1 MSKMMLRWA
10 VIVVAMAAGA
20 VGAARAADNAFY
32 RDRTLTLV
40 VGYGVGGGYDVY
52 ARLLARHLARH
63 IPGAPHVIVQNMPGA
78 GSLTALRHQEAI
90 GAKDGT
96 VVTLFDFVQI
106 INARLNPQRTKLDFA
121 RYRFIGSISE
131 DLSVCYVWHTRGI
144 DTLDDLRKAPVVHMG
159 LTAAG
164 SMQDIRFKVLSRM
177 LGVKVKP
184 VLGYAGTAQQY
195 IAIERGELD
204 AGCGGWSSLPPHW
217 RAEGQIRPLVRLVP
231 TVADNM
237 PKYVPYAG
245 DLVDNVRDRRV
256 LRLLGNP
263 AQLGKPFVTS
273 AAVPDE
279 RVAILRAAFEA
290 AMRDPQL
297 LAEATKLLVDI
308 SPKSAAEATAIIDD
322 INAMPAEIVDMA
334 RRVIAD

>member
-1 MSKMMLRWA
+1 MITLTLRCA
-10 VIVVAMAAGA
+10 VFVAALIGDAIGTA
-20 VGAARAADNAFY
+20 QAADNEFY
-32 RDRTLTLV
+32 RDKTLTLV

-52 ARLLARHLARH
+52 ARLLARHIARH
-63 IPGAPHVIVQNMPGA
+63 IPGVPHVIVQNMPGA
-78 GSLTALRHQEAI
+78 GSLTALRHQNAI
-90 GAKDGT
+90 APKDGT

-106 INARLNPQRTKLDFA
+106 INARLHPERTKLDLA

-144 DTLDDLRKAPVVHMG
+144 NTLDDLRKAAAVHMG

-177 LGVKVKP
+177 LGVNVKP

-195 IAIERGELD
+195 VAIERGELD

-217 RAEGQIRPLVRLVP
+217 RTEGKVKPLVRLVP

-237 PKYVPYAG
+237 PKNVPYAG
-245 DLVDNVRDRRV
+245 DLVNNDRDRGV

-263 AQLGKPFVTS
+263 AQLGKPFVVS
-273 AAVPDE
+273 AVVPE
-279 RVAILRAAFEA
+279 ARVTVLRAAFEA
-290 AMRDPQL
+290 AMRDPQF
-297 LAEATKLLVDI
+297 LAEARKLLVDI
-308 SPKSAAEATAIIDD
+308 SPRSAAEAGAIVDEIK
-322 INAMPAEIVDMA
+322 AMPAEVVDGA
-334 RRVIAD
+334 RKVIGD